1 MQDFCVELCGQ
12 ALPRVLGLFLI
23 QVLLVKK
30 IPYLNQAAPKT
41 MSQLFLKKVWIPKFA
56 LIIPVTWNLEYFP
69 PTPGTNTSNLFI
81 ICSSF

>member
-1 MQDFCVELCGQ
+1 MQDFCAELCGQ

-41 MSQLFLKKVWIPKFA
+41 MSQLFLKKV
-56 LIIPVTWNLEYFP
+56 
-69 PTPGTNTSNLFI
+69 
-81 ICSSF
+81 